1 MGAFRPHRLVPIAGD
16 LAMYRIVLLL
26 ALFAGGCATAAAPIP
41 HYARDE
47 LVSVRHNEATDSTLL
62 IYRDPALGQLR
73 HVLRRHGLFELA
85 LTFEADGGIALTE
98 RGAAARALTPE
109 EAGRVVGRIRV
120 LMAPP
125 AARTNGRSTI

>member
-1 MGAFRPHRLVPIAGD
+1 
-16 LAMYRIVLLL
+16 MYRIGLLL
-26 ALFAGGCATAAAPIP
+26 ALFAGGCATTASPIP
-41 HYARDE
+41 HYERDE

-85 LTFEADGGIALTE
+85 LTFQADGGIALTE
-98 RGAAARALTPE
+98 RGVGVRALTPE
-109 EAGRVVGRIRV
+109 EAGHIVGRIRV

-125 AARTNGRSTI
+125 AARTHDRSTI